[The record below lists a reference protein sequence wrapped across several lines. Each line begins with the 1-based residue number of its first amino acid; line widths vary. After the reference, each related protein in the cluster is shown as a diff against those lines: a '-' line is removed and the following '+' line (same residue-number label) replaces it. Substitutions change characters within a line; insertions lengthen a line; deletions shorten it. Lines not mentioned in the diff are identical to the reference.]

1 MAFIAPQTTPS
12 PCDINT
18 EFQIFDH
25 DSFQETA
32 DLLRDDIGIA
42 VEEFLQDASAYIA
55 DIHNGIQSQ
64 TREQVVRS
72 SHTLKSNSK
81 SFGFTAVAQIS
92 EMINDIMR
100 HDGSDANFKT
110 AMILSDSLQKA
121 FYIAEQKLKDTI
133 GLKAAP

>member
-25 DSFQETA
+25 DSFQ
-32 DLLRDDIGIA
+32 
-42 VEEFLQDASAYIA
+42 V
-55 DIHNGIQSQ
+55 
-64 TREQVVRS
+64 
-72 SHTLKSNSK
+72 
-81 SFGFTAVAQIS
+81 
-92 EMINDIMR
+92 
-100 HDGSDANFKT
+100 
-110 AMILSDSLQKA
+110 ILSDSLQKA